1 MRGPKIAAVD
11 TAETRAA
18 LTAKC
23 RSRAR
28 SNSLGAAAHVGD
40 RVHPERHPKCRR
52 AAAGTEGGAPALPG
66 VERIKIAVLVF
77 VDGQPPPR
85 RIDLSRPCRRGG
97 SAESAAGPIL
107 PVPGPGASLK
117 SLGKFWNAPCL
128 PEPKAVAEA

>member
-1 MRGPKIAAVD
+1 MRRPKIPAVD

-28 SNSLGAAAHVGD
+28 SNSVGAAAHVGG
-40 RVHPERHPKCRR
+40 RVHPERHSKCRR

-85 RIDLSRPCRRGG
+85 RFDLTRPL
-97 SAESAAGPIL
+97 SAG
-107 PVPGPGASLK
+107 
-117 SLGKFWNAPCL
+117 
-128 PEPKAVAEA
+128 